1 MKKFLLGIFLFLFT
15 FISIYAQDVPKREF
29 RGAWIQ
35 CVNGQFQGMPTDKM
49 KSLLCYQLDQLQK
62 DGINAVLFQVRPA
75 ADALYRSHYEPW
87 SSFLTGRQGQVPL
100 PYWDPLQF
108 MIDECHKR
116 GMELHAWIN
125 PYRVKTKTMR
135 ELVTNHL
142 YFKEPQRFFSYD
154 NMLFF
159 DPGIPE
165 NRQYIGKIVKDILD
179 NYDIDGLHMDDYFYP
194 YPVAG
199 LPIPDDVTYAKYN
212 DGFSDR
218 GDWRRN
224 NVDLL
229 VKELHQIIRQTKPWV
244 KFGISPFG
252 IYRNKKNDPGG
263 SETNG
268 LENYGD
274 LYADALKWERNGWVD
289 YLIPQLYWEIGHP
302 AADYKTLI
310 KWWAANCTHRPLF
323 IGQDVVRSVSKPD
336 LDNPNISQA
345 LAKLNLERRFAQ
357 GGCFWPASEVV
368 NNTGNY
374 GNILKNIY
382 FTHPA
387 LQPQM
392 PWIDNKPPRKVLS
405 LKKVWTKDGLMLFW
419 REPTALKEMDKV
431 VKYAVYRFS
440 KGEKVVL
447 DGKHLIAITVNPF
460 LALPY
465 ETGKVKYKYAVTA
478 LDRMNNES
486 KPKKKS
492 VKL

>member
-1 MKKFLLGIFLFLFT
+1 MKKVVLGILLFLLPVF
-15 FISIYAQDVPKREF
+15 IYAQDAPKREF

-35 CVNGQFQGMPTDKM
+35 CVNGQFQGMPTEKM
-49 KSLLCYQLDQLQK
+49 QSLLRYQLDQLK
-62 DGINAVLFQVRPA
+62 ADGINAILFQVRPA
-75 ADALYRSHYEPW
+75 ADALYKSHYEPW
-87 SSFLTGRQGQVPL
+87 SSFLTGRQGQPPVPF
-100 PYWDPLQF
+100 WDPLQF
-108 MIDECHKR
+108 MIEECHKR

-125 PYRVKTKTMR
+125 PYRVKTKTMK
-135 ELVTNHL
+135 ELVVNHL
-142 YFKEPQRFFSYD
+142 YFKHPERFFAYD
-154 NMLFF
+154 DMLFF

-165 NRQYIGKIVKDILD
+165 NRQYIGRIIKDILV
-179 NYDIDGLHMDDYFYP
+179 NYDVDGIHMDDYFYP

-199 LPIPDDVTYAKYN
+199 QPIPDDVTYAKYN
-212 DGFSDR
+212 DGFADR

-229 VKELHQIIRQTKPWV
+229 VEELHQLVHETKPWV

-274 LYADALKWERNGWVD
+274 LYADALKWEQKGWVD

-302 AADYKTLI
+302 AADYTTLI
-310 KWWAANCTHRPLF
+310 KWWAANCTNRPLF

-336 LDNPNISQA
+336 LNNPNISQA
-345 LAKLNLERRFAQ
+345 LTKLNLQRRLAE

-368 NNTGNY
+368 DNTGNY
-374 GNILKNIY
+374 GNILKKIY

-392 PWIDNKPPRKVLS
+392 PWIDDKAPKRVKK
-405 LKKVWTKDGLMLFW
+405 LKTIWTKNGMVLCW
-419 REPTALKEMDKV
+419 TGPKAKNEMDRA
-431 VKYAVYRFS
+431 VKYAIYRFA

-447 DGKHLIAITVNPF
+447 DGNHLIDITVEPF
-460 LALPY
+460 YTLPY
-465 ETGKVKYKYAVTA
+465 VSGETKYKYVVTA
-478 LDRMNNES
+478 LDRMSNES
-486 KPKKKS
+486 KTKKKS